1 MRPARSAIVA
11 AVLVGALG
19 AIVLVAGGGSD
30 PYVVKLR
37 LDNAGGLRNGS
48 DVVTGGVKI
57 GQVHLALVAHDRVEA
72 DLQIE
77 RSHAP
82 VGQDAT
88 AAIAAAN
95 FLGRKRVELTF
106 GDVSRP
112 APDGFVIPTARVTTS
127 TDLDQVLNVLD
138 ADTRARLGIL
148 INEAGVAFTGR
159 RQDFNNLLD
168 SLPHAETKAR
178 VLLGR
183 LVADN
188 HTLADTLT
196 TSDRFVGTVTAQ
208 RKELSRMVAVLGAA
222 AQPTADRRAQLRET
236 LRRAP
241 ETLRTLQRFLAD
253 LRTTTVPLGPAA
265 RDLTAAAPALSDT
278 IAQVEPFRRAAEPA
292 LRAATA
298 AAPQLTRLAT
308 GATPVLRQASP
319 VVAQVAT
326 LSEAAVPV
334 TKTLDHSVD
343 NVLAIVQ
350 NWSRAIQFRDGLSHI
365 FRGEALFSPETI
377 RSLVERLGVSL
388 NPGALPAGRAKT
400 RGAAP
405 AASSPVPAAS
415 APATAPAPSP
425 GAGAAPGL
433 GGIVDAATG
442 AVGGLAGGGNPGSKN
457 SQDLLDYLLGK

>member
-1 MRPARSAIVA
+1 MRPARTAVVA
-11 AVLVGALG
+11 AVLVGLIG
-19 AIVLVAGGGSD
+19 TIVLLASGGSD

-48 DVVTGGVKI
+48 DVVTGGVRI

-72 DLQIE
+72 DLQID

-82 VGQDAT
+82 VGRDAT

-112 APDGFVIPTARVTTS
+112 APEGFVIPAARVTTS
-127 TDLDQVLNVLD
+127 TDLDQVLDVLD

-148 INEAGVAFTGR
+148 INEAGIAFTGR
-159 RQDFNNLLD
+159 RQDFNSLLD

-188 HTLADTLT
+188 HTLADALT

-208 RKELSRMVAVLGAA
+208 RKQLSRMVGVLGAA
-222 AQPTADRRAQLRET
+222 AQPTAERQAQLRET

-241 ETLRTLQRFLAD
+241 GTLRTLQRFLAD

-265 RDLTAAAPALSDT
+265 RDLIATAPALSAT

-298 AAPQLTRLAT
+298 AAPQLTRLAA
-308 GATPVLRQASP
+308 GATPVLREASP
-319 VVAQVAT
+319 VVAQVANF
-326 LSEAAVPV
+326 SEAAVPV
-334 TKTLDHSVD
+334 TDTLDHSVD

-350 NWSRAIQFRDGLSHI
+350 NWSRAIQFRDGLSHV
-365 FRGEALFSPETI
+365 FRGEALFSPETF

-388 NPGALPAGRAKT
+388 DPNAPAARAKT
-400 RGAAP
+400 RAGAPAQSPASAPQPGNAAP
-405 AASSPVPAAS
+405 AP
-415 APATAPAPSP
+415 PSP

-433 GGIVDAATG
+433 AGIVDAATG
-442 AVGGLAGGGNPGSKN
+442 VVGGITGGGSGSKN
-457 SQDLLDYLLGK
+457 TQDLLDYLLGK